1 MPVNTAPESWLSA
14 KLTAMQRQLDE
25 VTRAVGRPT
34 DQIRDVNDN
43 VVTMPGSAAPAVV
56 GRGHDVGIS
65 FQNGVA
71 TVTDEQG
78 RSVRPLTA
86 QQINAPVVGDTTG
99 IHHGDVGTPTEAH
112 NHYGDLHGNAY
123 GFHYGAVGDGTTQNQ
138 INALNVYH
146 TGAYGTVFGEIGVAG
161 QLWNA
166 YITVRGRCLAEVGQ
180 AGGPFFTT
188 YGDVGNSTN
197 FFNLFGTVHAPS
209 ERKMKIGERPLFEAG
224 VIVDHV
230 PSSRWRWRPDVQH
243 ADAHE
248 HAGPMVDDIAEIAPW
263 LVRNGQEGAP
273 RTLQD
278 RDLIG
283 ILWAALREERRHT
296 QRLEQRITALESRA

>member
-1 MPVNTAPESWLSA
+1 MPVNTAPESWLSS
-14 KLTAMQRQLDE
+14 KLAAMQRQLDE

-43 VVTMPGSAAPAVV
+43 VVTMPGSGSPAIV

-65 FQNGVA
+65 FQDGVA

-78 RSVRPLTA
+78 QSVRQLKASLITSD
-86 QQINAPVVGDTTG
+86 VVGNVSGT
-99 IHHGDVGTPTEAH
+99 HFGDVGTPSFTY
-112 NHYGDLHGNAY
+112 NHYGDLHGNSF

-138 INALNVYH
+138 VNALNVFH
-146 TGAYGTVFGEIGVAG
+146 TGAYGTVFGEIGVPG

-166 YITVRGRCLAEVGQ
+166 YVTVRGRCLAEVGQ

-209 ERKMKIGERPLFEAG
+209 ERRMKTEIRTLYEAG
-224 VIVDHV
+224 SIIDHV
-230 PSSRWRWRPDVQH
+230 PSLRWRWRPDMQH
-243 ADAHE
+243 ADEYE
-248 HAGPMVDDIAEIAPW
+248 HVGPMVDDIAEVAPW
-263 LVRNGQEGAP
+263 LVRHSDGEGP

-283 ILWAALREERRHT
+283 VLWAALREERQRT
-296 QRLEQRITALESRA
+296 TRLEERIALLESRS